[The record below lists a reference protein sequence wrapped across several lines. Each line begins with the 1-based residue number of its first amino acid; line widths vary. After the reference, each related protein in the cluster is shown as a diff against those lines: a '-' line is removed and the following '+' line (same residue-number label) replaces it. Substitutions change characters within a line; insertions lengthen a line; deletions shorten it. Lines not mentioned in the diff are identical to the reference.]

1 MTERRARLRGV
12 TAGIHEALHGAE
24 PFARIAEGRMDR
36 QAYAALLRFLF
47 RYHAAMEAPCAAGAA
62 WLGVPE
68 LAHAHRCRLANLRA
82 DLAALGAKAVTA
94 APVPGNGDF
103 AVGILYT
110 VLGSTLGGKV
120 IHRQLDRLLP
130 DDQGR
135 RFFRGESGDGANW
148 RLFCARLEEADLDMA
163 QVEAGAVHAFA
174 CFQDMLE
181 VKAEL
186 TAV

>member
-1 MTERRARLRGV
+1 MTERRTRLRSV
-12 TAGIHEALHGAE
+12 TADIHEALHGAD

-62 WLGVPE
+62 RLGVGE
-68 LAHAHRCRLANLRA
+68 LAQAHRRRLAALSV
-82 DLAALGAKAVTA
+82 DLAALGASA
-94 APVPGNGDF
+94 ATPAPMPGDGDF

-120 IHRQLDRLLP
+120 IHRQLDHLLP
-130 DDQGR
+130 DDEGR
-135 RFFRGESGDGANW
+135 RFFRGEPGDGANW

-163 QVEAGAVHAFA
+163 QLEAGAAHAFA
-174 CFQDMLE
+174 RFQEMLE
-181 VKAEL
+181 TKAAL
-186 TAV
+186 AAV